1 MGIKKE
7 VQKEAKN
14 SGKKFSEKRKV
25 KKSRQKKK
33 VKWKKHTKFKMLE
46 WHKK

>member
-14 SGKKFSEKRKV
+14 PGKKIFEKRKV
-25 KKSRQKKK
+25 KKFRQKKN
-33 VKWKKHTKFKMLE
+33 HTKFKMLE
-46 WHKK
+46 WHKKKSLK